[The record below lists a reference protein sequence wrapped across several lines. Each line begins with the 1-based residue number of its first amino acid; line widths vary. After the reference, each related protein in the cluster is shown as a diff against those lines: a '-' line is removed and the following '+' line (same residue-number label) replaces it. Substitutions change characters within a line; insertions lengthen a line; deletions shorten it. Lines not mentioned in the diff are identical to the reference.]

1 MYTNTFDA
9 RQRLVDLSTHA
20 IEIVE
25 GLASGQPVTGHD
37 RAAMREILREAR
49 EVVYDAGYPGEQAWR
64 AILHV
69 SVHVTTPSD
78 DVDHSTWI
86 DALQE
91 LREGLEPLS
100 LTTTSTA
107 EI

>member
-9 RQRLVDLSTHA
+9 RQRLIDLSTQA

-25 GLASGQPVTGHD
+25 GLASGKPITGQD
-37 RAAMREILREAR
+37 RARMREILREAR

-64 AILHV
+64 AILRA
-69 SVHVTTPSD
+69 SVHVTTPSE

-86 DALQE
+86 DALDE
-91 LREGLEPLS
+91 LRDGLEPLS
-100 LTTTSTA
+100 LTGATSA
-107 EI
+107 EL